1 MKELNLCF
9 LYVIQTREVNVGS
22 QIDFSLTKWVPE
34 MYVLF
39 RFRFGFS
46 TVKRSII
53 FSRINEIENV
63 FVMYFP
69 NTCHIYMSHMC
80 PIYIFVTYMARIS
93 APYNVFAKH
102 MPHIRVSF
110 KYLLLA
116 CPISVYHI
124 MYFPIHVQYM

>member
-1 MKELNLCF
+1 M
-9 LYVIQTREVNVGS
+9 GS

-80 PIYIFVTYMARIS
+80 PIYIFVTYMARIGV
-93 APYNVFAKH
+93 PYNVFDKYMSHIHVKH
-102 MPHIRVSF
+102 T
-110 KYLLLA
+110 
-116 CPISVYHI
+116 CPIYVFVKYI
-124 MYFPIHVQYM
+124 AL